1 MKKTL
6 LFSILLSLTSL
17 NTRAEQDAHNKVKQD
32 AETSGVRTSY
42 IVYQSCE
49 DKTHDAFIAK
59 KDANFLE
66 NVADFLT
73 PQIITTGCKY
83 IYLKCE
89 EKKHD
94 AFVAEKD
101 STFWEV
107 VADHLT
113 PELRSQSCTVIKTR
127 KSLPEKKKPLDLKF
141 NSPGMKLRYCLSKLE
156 GNITNIF
163 KSEKK
168 CNSFK
173 DLEKGVMHIIP
184 PQMNGN
190 DNISLEKTAKNTCL
204 KLDQR
209 LKACETLL
217 KRKQTKERLKDVI
230 LSDDKREKL
239 EFPIHTVWLPQGSNS
254 SSEK

>member
-6 LFSILLSLTSL
+6 LFSVLLSLTSL

-42 IVYQSCE
+42 IVYQSCK

-66 NVADFLT
+66 SVADFIT
-73 PQIITTGCKY
+73 PQIITTGCEY

-89 EKKHD
+89 EKKLD
-94 AFVAEKD
+94 AFVTEKD

-127 KSLPEKKKPLDLKF
+127 KALPEKNKPLNLKIS
-141 NSPGMKLRYCLSKLE
+141 SPEMKLRYCLSKLE
-156 GNITNIF
+156 KNMINIF
-163 KSEKK
+163 KPEKK
-168 CNSFK
+168 CNPLK
-173 DLEKGVMHIIP
+173 DKGVMYIIP
-184 PQMNGN
+184 PRQHGN
-190 DNISLEKTAKNTCL
+190 DNISLKEIAKDTCL
-204 KLDQR
+204 EVDQR
-209 LKACETLL
+209 LNACETLL

-239 EFPIHTVWLPQGSNS
+239 EFPIHTVCFPQGSNS